1 MLHVPRRMDYKYIFL
16 PLIAAI
22 IAQIIKLIINGVK
35 NKFSWAELNS
45 YGGMPSSHAALVITL
60 TTLIGYY
67 EGWTSAVF
75 AVAFVFAVIV
85 IRDAGGFRRALGR
98 HATELNQIIHAL
110 PGSTNYPFTHL
121 NERMGHT
128 PLELFFGSLLGLIV
142 TTVFILLF

>member
-1 MLHVPRRMDYKYIFL
+1 MDYKYIFL

-22 IAQIIKLIINGVK
+22 IAQIIKLIINGIK

-60 TTLIGYY
+60 TTLVGYY

-85 IRDAGGFRRALGR
+85 IRTWRASRSRSRAGKS
-98 HATELNQIIHAL
+98 TQIPESIRTKSAAY
-110 PGSTNYPFTHL
+110 GMEYYPH
-121 NERMGHT
+121 
-128 PLELFFGSLLGLIV
+128 
-142 TTVFILLF
+142 